1 MDHDQLARALAP
13 FAVLSP
19 THFPL
24 HFAQVFLVVA
34 RKGPCTFQTVME
46 ELDLTN
52 SAVSRTVMALGQT
65 NRKGQPGFDL
75 LTVFRDPAEGR
86 RFLITLTPKGKALAR
101 QLQGI

>member
-1 MDHDQLARALAP
+1 MDLPQLARGLAA
-13 FAVLSP
+13 FAVFSP

-34 RKGPCTFQTVME
+34 EKGPCTFQKVME

-52 SAVSRTVMALGQT
+52 SAVSRTVMALGET

-75 LTVFRDPAEGR
+75 LCVVRDPAEGR
-86 RFLITLTPKGKALAR
+86 RFLIMLTPKGKALSR
-101 QLQGI
+101 QLAGI

>member
-1 MDHDQLARALAP
+1 MDLSQLARAMAP

-34 RKGPCTFQTVME
+34 QNGQCTFQKVMD

-65 NRKGQPGFDL
+65 NRKGQPGYDL
-75 LTVFRDPAEGR
+75 LCVVRDPAEGR
-86 RFLITLTPKGKALAR
+86 RFLIMLTPKGKALSR

>member
-75 LTVFRDPAEGR
+75 LAVFRDPAEGR

>member
-13 FAVLSP
+13 FSVLSP

>member
-1 MDHDQLARALAP
+1 MDHDQLARALAA
-13 FAVLSP
+13 FAVFDP

-46 ELDLTN
+46 DLDLTN
-52 SAVSRTVMALGQT
+52 SAVSRTVMALGET

-75 LTVFRDPAEGR
+75 LCVIRDPAEGR
-86 RFLITLTPKGKALAR
+86 RFLIMLTPKGKALSR
-101 QLQGI
+101 QLLAG